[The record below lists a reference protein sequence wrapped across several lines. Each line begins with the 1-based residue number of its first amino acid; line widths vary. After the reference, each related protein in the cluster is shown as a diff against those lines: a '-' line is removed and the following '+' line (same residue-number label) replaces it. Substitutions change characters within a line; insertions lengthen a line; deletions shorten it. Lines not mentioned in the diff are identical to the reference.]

1 MEKEYRT
8 IAHAAQSELE
18 EKRSRFLGYIHPVA
32 SEEEA
37 LAFLETIRARH
48 WDARHNVYAYRLR
61 EGGRSRFSDDG
72 EPQGTAGMPV
82 LEVLQKRELFDCIVV
97 VTRYFGGILL
107 GTGGLVRAYS
117 QAASLAV
124 DAAGGRWMRPCALC
138 CLECDYA
145 DYGRISS
152 LIPEWEGRVDDTQFA
167 QYVTLAFRLPQAAME
182 RGFERA
188 LADATGGRVECRVT
202 GEGYL
207 SVDAEA
213 WMPPT

>member
-8 IAHAAQSELE
+8 IAHAAHAELE
-18 EKRSRFLGYIHPVA
+18 EKRSRFLGYIHPVEN
-32 SEEEA
+32 EEEA

-61 EGGRSRFSDDG
+61 DGGRSRFSDDG

-82 LEVLQKRELFDCIVV
+82 LEVLQKKELFDCIIV

-117 QAASLAV
+117 QAASMAV
-124 DAAGGRWMRPCALC
+124 DAAGLRWMRPCVVC

-152 LIPEWEGRVDDTQFA
+152 LILEWDGCLDDAQFA
-167 QYVTLAFRLPQAAME
+167 ERVSLAFRLPQSAME

-188 LADATGGRVECRVT
+188 LADATGGRVECRVID
-202 GEGYL
+202 EGYL
-207 SVDAEA
+207 GTNVDS
-213 WMPPT
+213 

>member
-72 EPQGTAGMPV
+72 EPQGTAGMP
-82 LEVLQKRELFDCIVV
+82 D
-97 VTRYFGGILL
+97 
-107 GTGGLVRAYS
+107 TGGTAKKGSFLTV
-117 QAASLAV
+117 SL
-124 DAAGGRWMRPCALC
+124 
-138 CLECDYA
+138 
-145 DYGRISS
+145 S
-152 LIPEWEGRVDDTQFA
+152 
-167 QYVTLAFRLPQAAME
+167 
-182 RGFERA
+182 
-188 LADATGGRVECRVT
+188 
-202 GEGYL
+202 
-207 SVDAEA
+207 
-213 WMPPT
+213 